1 MAGTVSGRWFWP
13 DWLSDPELRAC
24 SFAARGLWM
33 DMLCIAAQAK
43 PVGHLMI
50 ADRAMTTTD
59 IQRVVGGETSEIEIL
74 LAELERNRVFSRT
87 RKGVIY
93 SRRIVRDA
101 KKAKTSREN
110 GKKGGNPSLGKH
122 KYIPASDNPPDNT
135 PYSTTSFQ
143 TPVIGGG
150 GSARGADPHDEILAA
165 AGIDP
170 TKDAFGKWYRP
181 EQIET
186 VARWRAAG
194 FSQAEIVAEVRA
206 AAAGRSPPSTLAY
219 FERVF
224 ERALARRQSPPL
236 QPASIEETHRAR
248 LPAPPT
254 RAEQRS
260 IDQTNAIIAGAS
272 RLPVRSR

>member
-1 MAGTVSGRWFWP
+1 MSRQKSVTLWYPEYPGDYARKTAHLSMAQHGAYLLLRQHYYSTGRALPTNVTALYRICGAIEGSEQADVKAVLAEFFTLE
-13 DWLSDPELRAC
+13 DDGYHNSRCDEELSKRRDIRKKRQDAVN
-24 SFAARGLWM
+24 SR
-33 DMLCIAAQAK
+33 
-43 PVGHLMI
+43 
-50 ADRAMTTTD
+50 ADRKPAGVPTIVDTPTTTPT
-59 IQRVVGGETSEIEIL
+59 VVKE
-74 LAELERNRVFSRT
+74 
-87 RKGVIY
+87 
-93 SRRIVRDA
+93 
-101 KKAKTSREN
+101 
-110 GKKGGNPSLGKH
+110 
-122 KYIPASDNPPDNT
+122 
-135 PYSTTSFQ
+135 
-143 TPVIGGG
+143 GGG

-170 TKDAFGKWYRP
+170 TKDSFGKWYRP
-181 EQIET
+181 EQIEI

-194 FSQAEIVAEVRA
+194 FSQAEILAEVRG